1 MEGLLCEMKD
11 LFCEKGNLT
20 VPNILSVMRIILIF
34 PFVISILND
43 NYIHAGIILILSG
56 ISDLLDGIIARKL
69 NQITTLGKILD
80 PMADKLTLMAVM
92 ICFGIKF
99 PCIFPFMIILVFKEL
114 CMLFGGAILIKQKK
128 IPTTARWYGKF
139 ATVVFYFSVI
149 IIIGLKALFGI
160 ENYFVNLS
168 LMLLTALC
176 MCYSI
181 FRYFQIFMFIIK
193 NDEALK

>member
-1 MEGLLCEMKD
+1 MDIGSATKY
-11 LFCEKGNLT
+11 T
-20 VPNILSVMRIILIF
+20 VQEILRTI
-34 PFVISILND
+34 
-43 NYIHAGIILILSG
+43 
-56 ISDLLDGIIARKL
+56 
-69 NQITTLGKILD
+69 
-80 PMADKLTLMAVM
+80 
-92 ICFGIKF
+92 
-99 PCIFPFMIILVFKEL
+99 FMIILVFKEL

-160 ENYFVNLS
+160 ENYFVNIS

>member
-43 NYIHAGIILILSG
+43 NYIHAGIILILSV

-99 PCIFPFMIILVFKEL
+99 PCIFPFMIILVF
-114 CMLFGGAILIKQKK
+114 
-128 IPTTARWYGKF
+128 
-139 ATVVFYFSVI
+139 
-149 IIIGLKALFGI
+149 
-160 ENYFVNLS
+160 
-168 LMLLTALC
+168 
-176 MCYSI
+176 
-181 FRYFQIFMFIIK
+181 
-193 NDEALK
+193 